1 MNGDHKKPYFKIG
14 QKVHLNKIVG
24 TNFDDYPFFF
34 TEDMLSYD
42 VVTID
47 TIESGIVRKEFYKM
61 GIYHDG
67 YIYTIKEDL
76 NMNWYSSSMFLEAQE
91 I

>member
-14 QKVHLNKIVG
+14 QKVHPNKIVG
-24 TNFDDYPFFF
+24 TAFGDYPFGFS
-34 TEDMLSYD
+34 EHMLSYG

-47 TIESGIVRKEFYKM
+47 TIKSVITRKENYKM

-67 YIYTIKEDL
+67 YKYTIKED
-76 NMNWYSSSMFLEAQE
+76 NHSYSYSSSMFLEAQE

>member
-24 TNFDDYPFFF
+24 TNFEDYPFFF
-34 TEDMLSYD
+34 TEEMRSYN

-47 TIESGIVRKEFYKM
+47 TIESCTIRKEIYKM

-67 YIYTIKEDL
+67 YIYTIKEDH
-76 NMNWYSSSMFLEAQE
+76 NMHSYSSSMFLEAQE